1 MLYGTKTPPNAP
13 RVRPVSC
20 QNLTHYITL
29 VFSYKT
35 SPCSKFKDSWGFGL
49 GVLTNGWST

>member
-49 GVLTNGWST
+49 GVLTNG